1 MDAERGTFLHAELR
15 AEKMTRSK
23 MTKSRDDKAGQRTWV
38 ATEVEKDEQGRRSTE
53 QQRVVI
59 IIILGNLLKVT
70 QAASQ
75 TELVKLFENH
85 CWSRDLITGT
95 AVDI

>member
-38 ATEVEKDEQGRRSTE
+38 ATEVEKDEQGRRSNE
-53 QQRVVI
+53 Q
-59 IIILGNLLKVT
+59 
-70 QAASQ
+70 
-75 TELVKLFENH
+75 
-85 CWSRDLITGT
+85 
-95 AVDI
+95 

>member
-1 MDAERGTFLHAELR
+1 VDAERRTFLHAELR

-53 QQRVVI
+53 Q
-59 IIILGNLLKVT
+59 
-70 QAASQ
+70 
-75 TELVKLFENH
+75 
-85 CWSRDLITGT
+85 
-95 AVDI
+95 